1 MAVDIPAAADAGGEG
16 DDIELEVIAE
26 HEGGLGDLS
35 PPPPLLLLLPL
46 PFCSFLN
53 FMRRFWNQILI

>member
-1 MAVDIPAAADAGGEG
+1 MAVEMEAAAADAGGEG

-35 PPPPLLLLLPL
+35 PPPPLLLLPL